1 MSVTGSLLGQYL
13 HLVANW
19 YLVEGVRR
27 QVTALIAGFD
37 SVLPGV
43 RTSKLATLFRP
54 DECEGLFCGSG
65 SLGGLYRDQLSLL
78 RTGGASQVV
87 SVMPTF
93 MSSKNSGASTSAA
106 AVGWDVDTL
115 MKSCLCDH
123 GYTHQSTAI
132 QYLFEI
138 MSEFDE
144 TQRRLFIQFA
154 TGSPRL
160 PIGGLLIYLPNS

>member
-1 MSVTGSLLGQYL
+1 MGEYL
-13 HLVANW
+13 NLVANW
-19 YLVEGVRR
+19 FLVEGVRR
-27 QVTALIAGFD
+27 QITALISGFD

-43 RTSKLATLFRP
+43 RTGKLATLFRP

-78 RTGGASQVV
+78 RTGVNSQVV
-87 SVMPTF
+87 SMMPMF
-93 MSSKNSGASTSAA
+93 ISSSKNTGASASAA
-106 AVGWDVDTL
+106 AAGWDVDTL

-160 PIGGLLIYLPNS
+160 PIGGMIAHRSGLSL